1 MTHLLRVALPDIPG
15 SLGAVAT
22 ALGMAGANIEAI
34 EIVEH
39 RADGTA
45 IDDVFL
51 DFSPGVMPDMVV
63 SAVQRLEGVH
73 VIWVSRYAAGGNLHL
88 DLEAIEVIAQE
99 PARAMHRLIEVL
111 PHTFRS
117 DWAMVVGHTGD
128 RAVRLTAT
136 PECASCAGGDGV
148 VVPAAARLPAGD
160 RPVLGGLGGQRGG
173 RRTRRGSRPDRHVR
187 APRRTRDPG
196 QRARPAQP
204 PRCIGRLDRD
214 HRRRVVVRLNRLH
227 RR

>member
-39 RADGTA
+39 RADGSA

-73 VIWVSRYAAGGNLHL
+73 VLWVSRYAAGGNLHL

-99 PARAMHRLIEVL
+99 PARAMHRLTEVL

-128 RAVRLTAT
+128 RALRLTAT
-136 PECASCAGGDGV
+136 PSAPH
-148 VVPAAARLPAGD
+148 VPAEMVSWFPLQRACRPVIDPSWEGWAGSEVAAVPAGATDRIVMFGRRGGPEILDSELARLNHLVALAASIETTVD
-160 RPVLGGLGGQRGG
+160 GL
-173 RRTRRGSRPDRHVR
+173 S
-187 APRRTRDPG
+187 
-196 QRARPAQP
+196 
-204 PRCIGRLDRD
+204 
-214 HRRRVVVRLNRLH
+214 
-227 RR
+227 